1 MRDFINTYDGPLAL
15 EIALLFYLCVFIA
28 IIIKELLKERRL
40 KLYER
45 NQRKTQNLQ
54 NRVPGKAEKRGA
66 APCGKFRGVQY
77 GRGKAKIH

>member
-45 NQRKTQNLQ
+45 NQRKAQNLQ

-66 APCGKFRGVQY
+66 TPCGKFRGVQS